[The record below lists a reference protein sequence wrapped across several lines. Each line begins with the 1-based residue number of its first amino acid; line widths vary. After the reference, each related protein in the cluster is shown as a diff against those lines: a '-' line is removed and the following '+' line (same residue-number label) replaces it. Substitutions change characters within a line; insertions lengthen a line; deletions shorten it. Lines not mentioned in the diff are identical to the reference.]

1 MKKSKFLKKSLAT
14 LLALM
19 LVVAMIPVGAA
30 AATLPDITR
39 ITVDGA
45 VVELDADGTTF
56 AADIA
61 ADASSVEIGADFAGD
76 TSSFVMTQ
84 KNGVLKDTVSDSATA
99 TLTLNKYPDAVS
111 GVITIPMV
119 LTSADGAATK
129 TYKLVLTQTTKGTT
143 TNLKSVTEGAMVIDA
158 TFDNDT
164 KVISVTVPR
173 GYTSGGK
180 IALETEDNAAI
191 SASDKTAVPIDTG
204 FTVTSESTGNAASW
218 TFDITEVDAITSF
231 EIDGV
236 SGVFSKSAANVA
248 FNDTI
253 TVTLPAEKFV
263 DADGN
268 PITNPKF
275 PVTFSTLGNTT
286 VTATDVSASALENGK
301 TYTFTGLGTTD
312 LENKALTV
320 ACKTVSQEYKL
331 NVIQAKAGD
340 KDITYAEIDSE
351 IATISGN
358 KISVEVPAAA
368 TLTDLPV
375 IFRTATSVDAITLS
389 GGSTT
394 SAMTIV
400 KDGAAT
406 SEYQQWKG
414 NNSGSSNENKIDLT
428 KPVAVTVKAADGSLK
443 QYTLTVT
450 KASEVNEAKA
460 SAMWL
465 KDGETQYEGKIS
477 GNNVT
482 FKVPY
487 MTKSDDFKGW
497 NVYITPSSNA
507 KAYQGDGTTAI
518 VNGTKVFGTIMTGI
532 TIANADDTVK
542 TVKENA
548 FCIVNKADPT
558 VKSVY
563 SVTIEFEDAKSGST
577 LTDLTVTSTRK
588 TNDVDAFK
596 AITAD
601 NTFKAKVDGS
611 AKTVTINPAFT
622 LSNYTHLVT
631 SFTTA
636 AGGVAFYAEAD
647 SDDYNNV
654 TPVAALTKDSDN
666 ESTIDSTKF
675 VADKY
680 IIVLPEIIAK
690 DITNA
695 ITEDQ
700 AKLGTVYKMAVV
712 PADKVK
718 DSTLKTLTINDV
730 KLTISGNKI
739 TGTIPYGMTVKEATD
754 IVDATAFFAN
764 FTAGKYAT
772 VANKGDASVT
782 FVNAGGAIGDGDP
795 EAIGAANA
803 KIAFVRGND
812 NKVAVYSLKG
822 ATNSD
827 AAVMTALKVTAED
840 PASSSE
846 YVFDLKYADPNSE
859 AAITSFK
866 LAGVT
871 GTISGKTIS
880 VTVPYNTKLNG
891 LIPTFTT
898 STGAKVKLA
907 TNTVLSGKTA
917 IDFSKDVK
925 LTVTSE
931 DEANTVIYTVKVKVS
946 EQFSDV
952 KQGDWFYNEVM
963 TAAANGWVDGT
974 GNGKFSPYEGMKRGD
989 FAKIVAAIDNADLS
1003 KYTDSAFPD
1012 VSSDK
1017 YYSAA
1022 VAYCADKGYIG
1033 GDEKGYF
1040 NGEKMITR
1048 EEAAK
1053 IMCNVKGL
1061 TPVTEPTTKFA
1072 DDAKISNWAKGYV
1085 YACKDAKIFGGDE
1098 KNCFNASSTMQR
1110 CEGAAILV
1118 RAFA

>member
-84 KNGVLKDTVSDSATA
+84 KDGVNKNTVSNGVTA
-99 TLTLNKYPDAVS
+99 DLALNKYPDAVS

-143 TNLKSVTEGAMVIDA
+143 TNLKSVTAGDKVIDA

-173 GYTSGGK
+173 GYTSGGT
-180 IALETEDNAAI
+180 IALETEDNAVIDAG
-191 SASDKTAVPIDTG
+191 DKTAVSIDDG
-204 FTVTSESTGNAASW
+204 FIVTSESTGNAASW
-218 TFDITEVDAITSF
+218 TFAKTEVDAITSF

-236 SGVFSKSAANVA
+236 SGVFSKSSGAE

-275 PVTFSTLGNTT
+275 PVTFSTLGNT
-286 VTATDVSASALENGK
+286 VVSENTLSTLENGK
-301 TYTFTGLGTTD
+301 TYTFANLGTTD
-312 LENKALTV
+312 LENGQLTV
-320 ACKTVSQEYKL
+320 NCKGVSQVYTLK
-331 NVIQAKAGD
+331 VIKAKAGD

-375 IFRTATSVDAITLS
+375 IFRTATSVAAITLS

-414 NNSGSSNENKIDLT
+414 SNSDSSNDNKINLT

-518 VNGTKVFGTIMTGI
+518 VNGTKVFGTIMTDVNI
-532 TIANADDTVK
+532 DTAEKTVK
-542 TVKENA
+542 TVKDNA

-577 LTDLTVTSTRK
+577 LTDLTVTSTQK

-666 ESTIDSTKF
+666 EAAIDSTKF

-690 DITNA
+690 DITSA
-695 ITEDQ
+695 ITKDQ

-712 PADKVK
+712 AAAKVK

-739 TGTIPYGMTVKEATD
+739 TGTIPYGMTVDAEGK

-772 VANKGDASVT
+772 VTSKETSSNK

-795 EAIGAANA
+795 EAVSADNA

-822 ATNSD
+822 AVNADNT
-827 AAVMTALKVTAED
+827 AAMTAFKVTAED

-898 STGAKVKLA
+898 STGAEVKLA

-931 DEANTVIYTVKVKVS
+931 DKANTVIYTVKVKVS

-1012 VSSDK
+1012 VPSDK

-1085 YACKDAKIFGGDE
+1085 YACKEAKIFGGDE

>member
-84 KNGVLKDTVSDSATA
+84 KDGVNKNTVSNGVTA
-99 TLTLNKYPDAVS
+99 DLALNKYPDAVS

-143 TNLKSVTEGAMVIDA
+143 TNLKSVTAGDKVIDA

-173 GYTSGGK
+173 GYTSGGT
-180 IALETEDNAAI
+180 IALETEDNAVIDAG
-191 SASDKTAVPIDTG
+191 DKTAVSIDDG
-204 FTVTSESTGNAASW
+204 FIVTSESTGNAASW
-218 TFDITEVDAITSF
+218 TFAKTEVDAITSF

-236 SGVFSKSAANVA
+236 SGVFSKSSGAE

-275 PVTFSTLGNTT
+275 PVTFSTLGNT
-286 VTATDVSASALENGK
+286 VVSENTLSTLENGK
-301 TYTFTGLGTTD
+301 TYTFANLGTTD
-312 LENKALTV
+312 LENGQLTV
-320 ACKTVSQEYKL
+320 NCKGVSQVYTLK
-331 NVIQAKAGD
+331 VIKAKAGD

-375 IFRTATSVDAITLS
+375 IFRTATSVAAITLS

-414 NNSGSSNENKIDLT
+414 SNSDSSNDNKINLT

-507 KAYQGDGTTAI
+507 KAYQRDGTTAI
-518 VNGTKVFGTIMTGI
+518 VNGTKVFGTIMTGVNI
-532 TIANADDTVK
+532 DTAEKTVK
-542 TVKENA
+542 TVKDNA

-577 LTDLTVTSTRK
+577 LTDLTVTSTQK

-772 VANKGDASVT
+772 VTSKETSSNK

-795 EAIGAANA
+795 EAVSADNA

-822 ATNSD
+822 AVNADNT
-827 AAVMTALKVTAED
+827 AAMTAFKVTAED

-898 STGAKVKLA
+898 STGAEVKLA

-931 DEANTVIYTVKVKVS
+931 DKANTVIYTVKVKVS

-1012 VSSDK
+1012 VPSDK

-1085 YACKDAKIFGGDE
+1085 YACKEAKIFGGDE

>member
-84 KNGVLKDTVSDSATA
+84 KDGVNKNTVSNGVTA
-99 TLTLNKYPDAVS
+99 DLALNKYPDAVS

-143 TNLKSVTEGAMVIDA
+143 TNLKSVTAGDKVIDA

-173 GYTSGGK
+173 GYTSGGT
-180 IALETEDNAAI
+180 IALETEDNAVIDAG
-191 SASDKTAVPIDTG
+191 DKTAVSIDDG
-204 FTVTSESTGNAASW
+204 FIVTSESTGNAASW
-218 TFDITEVDAITSF
+218 TFAKTEVDAITSF

-236 SGVFSKSAANVA
+236 SGVFSKSSGAE

-275 PVTFSTLGNTT
+275 PVTFSTLGNT
-286 VTATDVSASALENGK
+286 VVSENTLSTLENGK
-301 TYTFTGLGTTD
+301 TYTFANLGTTD
-312 LENKALTV
+312 LENGQLTV
-320 ACKTVSQEYKL
+320 NCKGVSQVYTLK
-331 NVIQAKAGD
+331 VIKAKAGD

-375 IFRTATSVDAITLS
+375 IFRTATSVAAITLS

-414 NNSGSSNENKIDLT
+414 SNSDSSNDNKINLT

-518 VNGTKVFGTIMTGI
+518 VNGTKVFGTIMTGVNI
-532 TIANADDTVK
+532 DTAEKTVK
-542 TVKENA
+542 TVKDNA

-577 LTDLTVTSTRK
+577 LTDLTVTSTQK

-666 ESTIDSTKF
+666 EAAIDSTKF

-690 DITNA
+690 DITSA
-695 ITEDQ
+695 ITKDQ

-712 PADKVK
+712 AAAKVK

-739 TGTIPYGMTVKEATD
+739 TGTIPYGMTVDAEGK

-772 VANKGDASVT
+772 VTSKETSSNK

-795 EAIGAANA
+795 EAVSADNA

-822 ATNSD
+822 AVNADNT
-827 AAVMTALKVTAED
+827 AAMTAFKVTAED

-898 STGAKVKLA
+898 STGAEVKLA

-931 DEANTVIYTVKVKVS
+931 DKANTVIYTVKVKVS

-1012 VSSDK
+1012 VPSDK

-1085 YACKDAKIFGGDE
+1085 YACKEAKIFGGDE

>member
-84 KNGVLKDTVSDSATA
+84 KDGVNKNTVSNGVTA
-99 TLTLNKYPDAVS
+99 DLALNKYPDAVS

-143 TNLKSVTEGAMVIDA
+143 TNLKSVTAGDKVIDA

-173 GYTSGGK
+173 GYTSGGT
-180 IALETEDNAAI
+180 IALETEDNAVIDAG
-191 SASDKTAVPIDTG
+191 DKTAVSIDDG
-204 FTVTSESTGNAASW
+204 FIVTSESTGNAASW
-218 TFDITEVDAITSF
+218 TFAKTEVDAITSF

-236 SGVFSKSAANVA
+236 SGVFSKSSGAE

-275 PVTFSTLGNTT
+275 PVTFSTLGNT
-286 VTATDVSASALENGK
+286 VVSENTLSTLENGK
-301 TYTFTGLGTTD
+301 TYTFANLGTTD
-312 LENKALTV
+312 LENGQLTV
-320 ACKTVSQEYKL
+320 NCKGVSQVYTLK
-331 NVIQAKAGD
+331 VIKAKAGD

-375 IFRTATSVDAITLS
+375 IFRTATSVAAITLS

-414 NNSGSSNENKIDLT
+414 SNSDSSNDNKINLT

-518 VNGTKVFGTIMTGI
+518 VNGTKVFGTIMTGVNI
-532 TIANADDTVK
+532 DTAEKTVK
-542 TVKENA
+542 TVKDNA

-577 LTDLTVTSTRK
+577 LTDLTVTSTQK

-666 ESTIDSTKF
+666 EAAIDSTKF

-690 DITNA
+690 DITSA
-695 ITEDQ
+695 ITKDQ

-712 PADKVK
+712 AAAKVK

-739 TGTIPYGMTVKEATD
+739 TGTIPYGMTVDAEGK

-772 VANKGDASVT
+772 VTSKETSSNK

-795 EAIGAANA
+795 EAVSADNA

-822 ATNSD
+822 AVNADNT
-827 AAVMTALKVTAED
+827 AAMTAFKVTAED

-898 STGAKVKLA
+898 STGAEVKLA

-931 DEANTVIYTVKVKVS
+931 DKANTVIYTVKVKVS

-1012 VSSDK
+1012 VPSDK

-1040 NGEKMITR
+1040 NGEKM
-1048 EEAAK
+1048 
-1053 IMCNVKGL
+1053 
-1061 TPVTEPTTKFA
+1061 
-1072 DDAKISNWAKGYV
+1072 
-1085 YACKDAKIFGGDE
+1085 
-1098 KNCFNASSTMQR
+1098 
-1110 CEGAAILV
+1110 
-1118 RAFA
+1118 

>member
-1 MKKSKFLKKSLAT
+1 

-84 KNGVLKDTVSDSATA
+84 KDGVNKNTVSNGVTA
-99 TLTLNKYPDAVS
+99 DLALNKYPDAVS

-143 TNLKSVTEGAMVIDA
+143 TNLKSVTAGDKVIDA

-173 GYTSGGK
+173 GYTSGGT
-180 IALETEDNAAI
+180 IALETEDNAVIDAG
-191 SASDKTAVPIDTG
+191 DKTAVSIDDG
-204 FTVTSESTGNAASW
+204 FIVTSESTGNAASW
-218 TFDITEVDAITSF
+218 TFAKTEVDAITSF

-236 SGVFSKSAANVA
+236 SGVFSKSSGAE

-275 PVTFSTLGNTT
+275 PVTFSTLGNT
-286 VTATDVSASALENGK
+286 VVSENTLSTLENGK
-301 TYTFTGLGTTD
+301 TYTFANLGTTD
-312 LENKALTV
+312 LENGQLTV
-320 ACKTVSQEYKL
+320 NCKGVSQVYTLK
-331 NVIQAKAGD
+331 VIKAKAGD

-375 IFRTATSVDAITLS
+375 IFRTATSVAAITLS

-414 NNSGSSNENKIDLT
+414 SNSDSSNDNKINLT

-518 VNGTKVFGTIMTGI
+518 VNGTKVFGTIMTGVNI
-532 TIANADDTVK
+532 DTAEKTVK
-542 TVKENA
+542 TVKDNA

-577 LTDLTVTSTRK
+577 LTDLTVTSTQK

-666 ESTIDSTKF
+666 EAAIDSTKF

-690 DITNA
+690 DITSA
-695 ITEDQ
+695 ITKDQ

-712 PADKVK
+712 AAAKVK

-739 TGTIPYGMTVKEATD
+739 TGTIPYGMTVDAEGK

-772 VANKGDASVT
+772 VTSKETSSNK

-795 EAIGAANA
+795 EAVSADNA

-822 ATNSD
+822 AVNADNT
-827 AAVMTALKVTAED
+827 AAMTAFKVTAED

-898 STGAKVKLA
+898 STGAEVKLA

-931 DEANTVIYTVKVKVS
+931 DKANTVIYTVKVKVS

-1012 VSSDK
+1012 VPSDK

-1085 YACKDAKIFGGDE
+1085 YACKEAKIFGGDE

>member
-143 TNLKSVTEGAMVIDA
+143 TNLKSVTAGDKVIDA

-173 GYTSGGK
+173 GYTSGGT
-180 IALETEDNAAI
+180 IALETEDNAVIDAG
-191 SASDKTAVPIDTG
+191 DKTAVSIDDG
-204 FTVTSESTGNAASW
+204 FIVTSESTGNAASW
-218 TFDITEVDAITSF
+218 TFAKTEVDAITSF

-236 SGVFSKSAANVA
+236 SGVFSKSSGAE

-275 PVTFSTLGNTT
+275 PVTFSTLGNT
-286 VTATDVSASALENGK
+286 VVSENTLSTLENGK
-301 TYTFTGLGTTD
+301 TYTFANLGTTD
-312 LENKALTV
+312 LENGQLTV
-320 ACKTVSQEYKL
+320 NCKGVSQVYTLK
-331 NVIQAKAGD
+331 VIKAKAGD

-375 IFRTATSVDAITLS
+375 IFRTATSVAAITLS

-414 NNSGSSNENKIDLT
+414 SNSDSSNDNKINLT

-518 VNGTKVFGTIMTGI
+518 VNGTKVFGTIMTGVNI
-532 TIANADDTVK
+532 DTAEKTVK
-542 TVKENA
+542 TVKDNA

-577 LTDLTVTSTRK
+577 LTDLTVTSTQK

-666 ESTIDSTKF
+666 EAAIDSTKF

-690 DITNA
+690 DITSA
-695 ITEDQ
+695 ITKDQ

-712 PADKVK
+712 AAAKVK

-739 TGTIPYGMTVKEATD
+739 TGTIPYGMTVDAEGK

-772 VANKGDASVT
+772 VTSKETSSNK

-795 EAIGAANA
+795 EAVSADNA

-822 ATNSD
+822 AVNADNT
-827 AAVMTALKVTAED
+827 AAMTAFKVTAED

-898 STGAKVKLA
+898 STGAEVKLA

-931 DEANTVIYTVKVKVS
+931 DKANTVIYTVKVKVS

-1012 VSSDK
+1012 VPSDK

-1085 YACKDAKIFGGDE
+1085 YACKEAKIFGGDE

>member
-84 KNGVLKDTVSDSATA
+84 KDGVNKNTVSNGVTA
-99 TLTLNKYPDAVS
+99 DLALNKYPDAVS

-143 TNLKSVTEGAMVIDA
+143 TNLKSVTAGDKVIDA

-173 GYTSGGK
+173 GYTSGGT
-180 IALETEDNAAI
+180 IALETEDNAVIDAG
-191 SASDKTAVPIDTG
+191 DKTAVSIDDG
-204 FTVTSESTGNAASW
+204 FIVTSESTGNAASW
-218 TFDITEVDAITSF
+218 TFAKTEVDAITSF

-236 SGVFSKSAANVA
+236 SGVFSKSSGAE

-275 PVTFSTLGNTT
+275 PVTFSTLGNT
-286 VTATDVSASALENGK
+286 VVSENTLSTLENGK
-301 TYTFTGLGTTD
+301 TYTFANLGTTD
-312 LENKALTV
+312 LENGQLTV
-320 ACKTVSQEYKL
+320 NCKGVSQVYTLK
-331 NVIQAKAGD
+331 VIKAKAGD

-375 IFRTATSVDAITLS
+375 IFRTATSVAAITLS

-414 NNSGSSNENKIDLT
+414 SNSDSSNDNKINLT

-518 VNGTKVFGTIMTGI
+518 VNGTKVFGTIMTGVNI
-532 TIANADDTVK
+532 DTAEKTVK
-542 TVKENA
+542 TVKDNA

-577 LTDLTVTSTRK
+577 LTDLTVTSTQK

-666 ESTIDSTKF
+666 EAAIDSTKF

-690 DITNA
+690 DITSA
-695 ITEDQ
+695 ITKDQ

-712 PADKVK
+712 AAAKVK

-739 TGTIPYGMTVKEATD
+739 TGTIPYGMTVDAEGK

-772 VANKGDASVT
+772 VTSKETSSNK

-795 EAIGAANA
+795 EAVSADNA

-822 ATNSD
+822 AVNADNT
-827 AAVMTALKVTAED
+827 AAMTAFKVTAED

-898 STGAKVKLA
+898 STGAEVKLA

-931 DEANTVIYTVKVKVS
+931 DKANTVIYTVKVKVS

-963 TAAANGWVDGT
+963 
-974 GNGKFSPYEGMKRGD
+974 
-989 FAKIVAAIDNADLS
+989 
-1003 KYTDSAFPD
+1003 
-1012 VSSDK
+1012 
-1017 YYSAA
+1017 
-1022 VAYCADKGYIG
+1022 
-1033 GDEKGYF
+1033 
-1040 NGEKMITR
+1040 
-1048 EEAAK
+1048 
-1053 IMCNVKGL
+1053 
-1061 TPVTEPTTKFA
+1061 
-1072 DDAKISNWAKGYV
+1072 
-1085 YACKDAKIFGGDE
+1085 
-1098 KNCFNASSTMQR
+1098 
-1110 CEGAAILV
+1110 
-1118 RAFA
+1118 